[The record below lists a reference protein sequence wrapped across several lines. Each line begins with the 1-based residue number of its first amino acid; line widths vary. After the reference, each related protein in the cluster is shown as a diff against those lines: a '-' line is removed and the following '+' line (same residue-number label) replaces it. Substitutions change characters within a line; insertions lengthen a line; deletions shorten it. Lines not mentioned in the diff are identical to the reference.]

1 MNTAGIGTPLV
12 TSGIW
17 RPVYLEMWNEARISN
32 LFVEQRDISAASAHL
47 DVQTE
52 VIASH
57 GASAHLTLTYGLGS
71 ATRRWS
77 RT

>member
-1 MNTAGIGTPLV
+1 
-12 TSGIW
+12 
-17 RPVYLEMWNEARISN
+17 VYLEMWNEARISN

-71 ATRRWS
+71 ATREGGAERDAEYRDQS
-77 RT
+77 L